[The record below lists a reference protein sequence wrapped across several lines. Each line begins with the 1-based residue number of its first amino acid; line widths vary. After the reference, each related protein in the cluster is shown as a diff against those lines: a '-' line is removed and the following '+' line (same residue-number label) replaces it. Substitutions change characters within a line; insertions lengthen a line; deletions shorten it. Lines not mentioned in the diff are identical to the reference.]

1 MWQHQLALK
10 GGNMPRLFF
19 ALFFLS
25 APALANSVITI
36 GTFTYLGP
44 NSQGQSQYEIELN
57 TNGVTA
63 EPFTLVGVAIGS
75 NNGGATF
82 EIPTTADFDLTITG
96 GGFGNCPCTS
106 IFLSL
111 GISPSGRPV
120 TFLLANGT
128 PFTAYALD
136 TSTLLPLSGQFSPA
150 RSKRSNYVNSR
161 AGARDGAIDR
171 LRVGELSHSTGAIN
185 YPEKLAQELC
195 VFSPDLTQETPR
207 RKRQVFISS
216 FGRLC
221 ARIFAA

>member
-44 NSQGQSQYEIELN
+44 NSQGRSQYEIELN

-136 TSTLLPLSGQFSPA
+136 TSTLLPLSGQFFIQPGQSVPITLTAVPEPGTALLIGFGLASLVIRRA
-150 RSKRSNYVNSR
+150 RSIIQRNSPKNYV
-161 AGARDGAIDR
+161 
-171 LRVGELSHSTGAIN
+171 
-185 YPEKLAQELC
+185 
-195 VFSPDLTQETPR
+195 
-207 RKRQVFISS
+207 SS
-216 FGRLC
+216 LPT
-221 ARIFAA
+221 